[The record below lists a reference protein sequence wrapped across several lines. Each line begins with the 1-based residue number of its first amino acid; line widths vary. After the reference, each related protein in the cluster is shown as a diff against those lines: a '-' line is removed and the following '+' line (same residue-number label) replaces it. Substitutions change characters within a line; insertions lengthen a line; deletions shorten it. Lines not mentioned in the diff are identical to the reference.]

1 MQYFKT
7 LPSTLAQLKKP
18 VEHLYYQ
25 GDASLLH
32 ERLISIVGT
41 RKPNSYTKDMTY
53 TLARKLSQA
62 GFVIAS
68 GAAMGVDAIAHQGAF
83 PRTIAVMANSLD
95 IYYPAVNRSLIEKLS
110 RESLILS
117 EYPPTT
123 KATRYSFVHRNR
135 IVVALGEILIIT
147 QADLDSG
154 SLRSFEY
161 AKAMGKEVYVL
172 SHRIGESR
180 GTQMLVERGEAKLIT
195 DLDRFLEEI
204 GAVHERTKLLEEDF
218 LSTPKSLKEAL
229 KHFGAKLYEM
239 ELEGIVEIKDL
250 KVRRL

>member
-1 MQYFKT
+1 MQTVQK
-7 LPSTLAQLKKP
+7 LPSSLEGLKKP
-18 VEHLYYQ
+18 VEQLYYR
-25 GDASLLH
+25 GDLSLL
-32 ERLISIVGT
+32 EMPLISIVGT

-53 TLARKLSQA
+53 TLSKKLSQA
-62 GFVIAS
+62 GYVIVS

-110 RESLILS
+110 KSSLILS
-117 EYPPTT
+117 EYSPTT

-135 IVVALGEILIIT
+135 IVVALGQILIIT
-147 QADLDSG
+147 QADLESG

-161 AKAMGKEVYVL
+161 AKVMGKEVYVL

-180 GTQMLVERGEAKLIT
+180 GTQMLVESGEAKLIT
-195 DLDRFLEEI
+195 DLNRFLEEI
-204 GAVHERTKLLEEDF
+204 GAVQEKSEIAEEDF
-218 LSTPKSLKEAL
+218 LSTPKPLKEAL
-229 KHFGAKLYEM
+229 KHFGPKLYEM